1 MNATPHPPA
10 ATMAP
15 TQALAV
21 VVLTGLLVIER
32 NLTTTGEW
40 VATHYLFSYQDGL
53 RKRALVGS
61 VLRAVTGDA
70 PVTVELVTA
79 LGLLQL
85 LVFVALAGLLTA
97 AVARRDREDATT
109 ALLLGVLV
117 VASTHARTLVVDVGR
132 FDVLLLSLLLVV
144 ALLALWDARA
154 GLVALPPLVLA
165 GMLVHEISLV
175 ATAPLMALMVL
186 HRLRSLDRARTWLV
200 AGVGSAALTAAV
212 AATFVATAGRSR
224 DVAGAAMLSASRRAA
239 FAPTSDAIM
248 IQSSSTLDNV
258 RLALGR
264 LVDVGPPAVLVLL
277 VVAVPA
283 CVIAY
288 EVTLRHDRSRAARL
302 LGVAALSPLLL
313 MLVGA
318 DYGRWT
324 VLAVL
329 NVLVLALW
337 WRGVHRGALRTTDG
351 TTDGTGGERR
361 LPGLDLRRLGMLALT
376 LLALLLPSPSR
387 GGLGFPG
394 VMTSSGSVLRTS
406 GEELLR
412 LLTG

>member
-1 MNATPHPPA
+1 MTIA
-10 ATMAP
+10 ARRWTGSTSP
-15 TQALAV
+15 TSALVAV
-21 VVLTGLLVIER
+21 VLVGLLVIER

-40 VATHYLFSYQDGL
+40 VASHYLFSYQDGL

-61 VLRAVTGDA
+61 TLRAVAGDA
-70 PVTVELVTA
+70 TVTVELVTA

-85 LVFVALAGLLTA
+85 LVFVLLAGLLTA
-97 AVARRDREDATT
+97 AVVRRDPEDAPT
-109 ALLLGVLV
+109 ALLLGMLV

-132 FDVLLLSLLLVV
+132 FDVLFLSSLIVV

-154 GLVALPPLVLA
+154 GLVALPPMVLA

-175 ATAPLMALMVL
+175 ATAPLMTLMVL
-186 HRLRSLDRARTWLV
+186 HRLRSLERARTWLLAGAASITLT
-200 AGVGSAALTAAV
+200 AGVAV
-212 AATFVATAGRSR
+212 AFLATATQGRDAVQS
-224 DVAGAAMLSASRRAA
+224 AMLSASRRAD
-239 FAPTSDAIM
+239 FRPTSDAVW

-258 RLALGR
+258 RRTLWR
-264 LVDVGPPAVLVLL
+264 LVDVGPVPVLVLV

-283 CVIAY
+283 CVLAY
-288 EVTLRHDRSRAARL
+288 EAALRHDPDRTGRL
-302 LGVAALSPLLL
+302 LGAAALSPLLL
-313 MLVGA
+313 MLVA
-318 DYGRWT
+318 HDYGRWT

-329 NVLVLALW
+329 NLLILALW
-337 WRGVHRGALRTTDG
+337 WRSVHRDGHRTTDR
-351 TTDGTGGERR
+351 TKSELR
-361 LPGLDLRRLGMLALT
+361 LPGIDLRRPGMLALVV
-376 LLALLLPSPSR
+376 LALLLPSPSR